1 MANVNVVLNSASIQ
15 VLDLTTNLFRINSPV
30 GTITLAATA
39 AFYEPYFQAAAG
51 PGSGLSMPTSTLF
64 VVYVKNLSATNNIQV
79 QFTAIGG
86 AQITAAQSPLLLPG
100 GAFIYWN
107 TVETS
112 GGIVIL
118 TLIGSAA
125 NTPAEVLL
133 AG

>member
-39 AFYEPYFQAAAG
+39 VFYEPYFQAAAS
-51 PGSGLSMPTSTLF
+51 PGSGLSFPAGVLF
-64 VVYVKNLSATNNIQV
+64 VVYVKNLSTTNNIQV
-79 QFTAIGG
+79 QFGVAGG
-86 AQITAAQSPLLLPG
+86 AQLTAAQSPLLLPG